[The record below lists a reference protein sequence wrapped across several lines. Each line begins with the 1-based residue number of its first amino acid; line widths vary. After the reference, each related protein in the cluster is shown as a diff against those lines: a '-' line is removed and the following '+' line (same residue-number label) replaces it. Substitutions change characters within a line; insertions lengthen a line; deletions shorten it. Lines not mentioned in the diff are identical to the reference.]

1 MLVQKVIEFA
11 FLMHESCL
19 YSEYSKLLLLLN
31 PINCFY
37 FTFIAEYSFQK
48 FHSKSKVSELDLSI
62 SNFMKSYHLLSFF
75 KFMHLSFKNIYSFV
89 FIFVSLQL
97 RFRYICFWDYF
108 LKKYFKFVSSPI
120 FHPNPIHLLSNS
132 SSDY

>member
-1 MLVQKVIEFA
+1 MIHLSNQILHRKLTNLQGCIFTRSLRFMLVQKVIEFA

-37 FTFIAEYSFQK
+37 FTFIAEYSFRK
-48 FHSKSKVSELDLSI
+48 FHSKSKVSKLDLSI

-75 KFMHLSFKNIYSFV
+75 KFMHLSFKKIYSFV

-97 RFRYICFWDYF
+97 IFRYIYF
-108 LKKYFKFVSSPI
+108 
-120 FHPNPIHLLSNS
+120 
-132 SSDY
+132 